1 MTTTLEIKVWVK
13 GGQDTRSP
21 DYYIK
26 VDDSE
31 YGGNRLAT
39 LRPQI
44 IHTRRSRYLRT
55 GLVGNRNGQG
65 ADATGA
71 Q

>member
-21 DYYIK
+21 DYYIE

-31 YGGNRLAT
+31 YGT
-39 LRPQI
+39 LLRDLVEAF
-44 IHTRRSRYLRT
+44 RRIART
-55 GLVGNRNGQG
+55 LEKGRVPELV
-65 ADATGA
+65 
-71 Q
+71 